1 MEYLVEEQNI
11 VKKDWRTIKLSFALI
26 YPNVYRIGMSSY
38 SIHLIYSLLNSR
50 EDIVCERFFLP
61 ENIRYPASQDNNV
74 NMGRIFSI
82 ENRILLKEFDIL
94 GFSIQF
100 ENDYRNLLW
109 ILEAAGIPLRT
120 KERREEFKEKGT
132 IYPLIIAGGP
142 CATSNAM
149 VLSEYIDLFFIGDIE
164 PNLNEFLDLTI
175 EIKEKFVNLNND
187 LEVFR
192 KINGIFIPL
201 IKNNCK
207 RTILKNLD
215 ESKTPLLQIKSIF
228 DLPIT
233 NRKGGKKQKGLAF
246 GDTYLLEINRG
257 CPFNCKFCI
266 SCHHNT
272 PFRNK
277 SFEDIIKTIDKA
289 RELQKIKKITFIGS
303 CVTSHPNF
311 IEICNYLLKNN
322 IEFMIPSIRIDHITK
337 RLIGILEK
345 GNIKTITIA
354 PETGFNNLRYSIGK
368 KISNEQIIEAVK
380 IIRDSIIRNIKF
392 YFLIGLPGEQED
404 EADAIMEL
412 MTTINE
418 LGFEKD
424 SLKVNLN
431 PFIPKLNTP
440 FQIYTD
446 FFLETNLKNLK
457 NKFEKIQ
464 NGISKMPSVK
474 LKIKN
479 IKKIINEALIQ
490 TLFSVGDNEVSGLL
504 FDYYHYGATL
514 GALKKAAKK
523 INFSF
528 DTYFKQIRDGYK
540 PLPPSCSILLQKS
553 LKDI

>member
-11 VKKDWRTIKLSFALI
+11 DKKDWRTIKLSFALI

-38 SIHLIYSLLNSR
+38 SIHLLYSLLNSR
-50 EDIVCERFFLP
+50 EDIVCERFFLS
-61 ENIRYPASQDNNV
+61 EKIRYPASQDINV

-100 ENDYRNLLW
+100 ENDYRNVLW
-109 ILEAAGIPLRT
+109 ILEAAGIPLRA
-120 KERREEFKEKGT
+120 KERRKRYKEKGI

-149 VLSEYIDLFFIGDIE
+149 VLSEYIDLFFIGDVE

-175 EIKEKFVNLNND
+175 EIKEKFINLNNN

-192 KINGIFIPL
+192 KINGIFIPS

-207 RTILKNLD
+207 RTILINLD

-228 DLPIT
+228 DPPIT
-233 NRKGGKKQKGLAF
+233 NLKGRKKQKGLSF

-257 CPFNCKFCI
+257 CPYNCKFCI

-368 KISNEQIIEAVK
+368 KISNEQIIEAAK
-380 IIRDSIIRNIKF
+380 IIRDSTIKNIKF
-392 YFLIGLPGEQED
+392 YFLIGLPGKWED
-404 EADAIMEL
+404 EADAIVEL
-412 MTTINE
+412 MTVISE

-424 SLKVNLN
+424 SLKVNVN
-431 PFIPKLNTP
+431 PFIPKVNTP

-446 FFLETNLKNLK
+446 YFFNANLMSIKS
-457 NKFEKIQ
+457 KFEKIQ
-464 NGISKMPSVK
+464 NGISKIPSVK

-479 IKKIINEALIQ
+479 IKRIINEAIIQ
-490 TLFSVGDNEVSGLL
+490 TLFSVGDKKVSKILY
-504 FDYYHYGATL
+504 DYYYGGATL
-514 GALKKAAKK
+514 NSLKKAAKRK
-523 INFSF
+523 NFEF
-528 DTYFKQIRDGYK
+528 DTYFEKIKEGYG
-540 PLPPSCSILLQKS
+540 PLPPSCSI
-553 LKDI
+553 

>member
-11 VKKDWRTIKLSFALI
+11 AKKDWRTIKLSFALI

>member
-277 SFEDIIKTIDKA
+277 SFEDIIKTINKA
-289 RELQKIKKITFIGS
+289 RELQEIKKITFIGS

-368 KISNEQIIEAVK
+368 KISNEQIMEAVK

-404 EADAIMEL
+404 EADAIVEL

-553 LKDI
+553 LEDI